1 MILVDFIIMFM
12 LVFFTECLIATLVN
26 SFCSNPKDRKM
37 IASFIQVALTTL
49 ICLKACGRL

>member
-1 MILVDFIIMFM
+1 MILIDFIIMFM
-12 LVFFTECLIATLVN
+12 LVLFTECFIATLVN
-26 SFCSNPKDRKM
+26 SFCSNPKDRKI

>member
-12 LVFFTECLIATLVN
+12 LVLFTECFIATLVN
-26 SFCSNPKDRKM
+26 SFCSSPKDRKI
-37 IASFIQVALTTL
+37 IASFIQVTLTTL